1 MKKLLLLL
9 FLIPNLVMAE
19 ESKWKR
25 KETITPAP
33 IEQTTNK
40 YQDWLDANPD
50 KAGTEDYI
58 TVQKAAETYNVEPEE
73 RTTSVEQERI
83 DAYLVANPHLTPIN
97 APTKTK
103 PTFNVEAAKAAGLS
117 DEEIQ
122 KLIAAGPP
130 KQPTISQE
138 ESDKKIRNLCA
149 MQAGDAKSDFAAKK
163 MYETCLDQYG
173 VSK

>member
-1 MKKLLLLL
+1 MKKLLLIL
-9 FLIPNLVMAE
+9 FLIPNLIMAE

-25 KETITPAP
+25 
-33 IEQTTNK
+33 
-40 YQDWLDANPD
+40 
-50 KAGTEDYI
+50 
-58 TVQKAAETYNVEPEE
+58 
-73 RTTSVEQERI
+73 
-83 DAYLVANPHLTPIN
+83 
-97 APTKTK
+97 K

-138 ESDKKIRNLCA
+138 KYDKKYRNYCA

>member
-1 MKKLLLLL
+1 MNKILMKKLLLLL
-9 FLIPNLVMAE
+9 FLLPNLVMAE

-25 KETITPAP
+25 KVTP
-33 IEQTTNK
+33 TTT
-40 YQDWLDANPD
+40 LES
-50 KAGTEDYI
+50 GTNYN
-58 TVQKAAETYNVEPEE
+58 VQKALDAGVTQ
-73 RTTSVEQERI
+73 EQI

-103 PTFNVEAAKAAGLS
+103 PTFNVEAAKADGLS

-138 ESDKKIRNLCA
+138 KYDKKIRNYCA

>member
-1 MKKLLLLL
+1 ME
-9 FLIPNLVMAE
+9 F
-19 ESKWKR
+19 
-25 KETITPAP
+25 
-33 IEQTTNK
+33 
-40 YQDWLDANPD
+40 
-50 KAGTEDYI
+50 
-58 TVQKAAETYNVEPEE
+58 NVEAAKADGLSDEE
-73 RTTSVEQERI
+73 IQKLIAAGPPSIRNEEITTEETV
-83 DAYLVANPHLTPIN
+83 VTPTPVQ
-97 APTKTK
+97 APLKTK

-138 ESDKKIRNLCA
+138 KYDKKYRNYCA

>member
-1 MKKLLLLL
+1 MKKLLLIL
-9 FLIPNLVMAE
+9 FLIPNLIMAE

-73 RTTSVEQERI
+73 RTTNLK
-83 DAYLVANPHLTPIN
+83 Y
-97 APTKTK
+97 
-103 PTFNVEAAKAAGLS
+103 
-117 DEEIQ
+117 
-122 KLIAAGPP
+122 
-130 KQPTISQE
+130 
-138 ESDKKIRNLCA
+138 RNYCA

-163 MYETCLDQYG
+163 MYETCLDQYR
-173 VSK
+173 VPK